1 MKMSK
6 RVRQKE
12 AGKEGKGREGGRPF
26 LFYIHE
32 ISCPPLY
39 FIASQAHSP
48 LTPSARRTKVV
59 LFMAGESEED
69 EREEG

>member
-6 RVRQKE
+6 KGAAKSRRE
-12 AGKEGKGREGGRPF
+12 EGPF

-59 LFMAGESEED
+59 LFMAGEPEED